1 MLTPR
6 RIAFINEKGGSAK
19 TTLVANLAAYLAL
32 QRGRRVLAID
42 MDPQGQLGKVL
53 GLDIHRTRRSAIDLL
68 LDSVLGDPGLDRDR
82 GPGLE
87 PGRNPASQLPIT
99 STRIPQLDVVVAN
112 KSLALFPSWD
122 GSEETD
128 PTGRLART
136 LDSAPE
142 LAGYEFIFFDAPPS
156 FGPLT
161 LSVLRAAHEIV
172 LPVPLT
178 FLALD
183 GCAELLRTVETVR
196 TRYGNPG
203 LRISMVV
210 PTFYRRTNLA
220 HEILEKLKQRFPKE
234 IAHTVVGYHVRI
246 DEAQS
251 RGLSIFEHA
260 PTDRGA
266 RVMAELAEELELR
279 GTPAERGATE

>member
-1 MLTPR
+1 MHTPR
-6 RIAFINEKGGSAK
+6 RIAFINEKGWSAK

-32 QRGRRVLAID
+32 KRGRRVLAID

-68 LDSVLGDPGLDRDR
+68 LDSVLGDSGLDRAR
-82 GPGLE
+82 ESEGE
-87 PGRNPASQLPIT
+87 PERNPASQLPIT
-99 STRIPQLDVVVAN
+99 RTRIPQLEVVVAN
-112 KSLALFPSWD
+112 KSLALFPSWN

-136 LDSAPE
+136 LDAAPE
-142 LAGYEFIFFDAPPS
+142 IAGYDFVFFDAPPS

-210 PTFYRRTNLA
+210 PTFYRRTRLA

-251 RGLSIFEHA
+251 RGLSIFEVA
-260 PTDRGA
+260 NLGVVGDLFEIVPALTKA
-266 RVMAELAEELELR
+266 LLAAK
-279 GTPAERGATE
+279 G